1 MSIVSPLT
9 TRYREALGAPHRE
22 RGSFAPYI
30 AVIAVGVFLVMG
42 LVVDGGGAL
51 NAGNRATSLAQEA
64 ARTAGQ
70 QIDPAKAIQGTDIV
84 VNPQAA
90 QAAAQDYLTQAGV
103 TGSVR
108 ITDGGQT
115 LTVTVHDTYD
125 TTFAAFLG
133 VGSIEVTGTAE
144 AHLQTRPGG

>member
-1 MSIVSPLT
+1 MNRLRRLAARCRHAAGGP
-9 TRYREALGAPHRE
+9 RRE
-22 RGSFAPYI
+22 RGSFAPYM
-30 AVIAVGVFLVMG
+30 AVIAVGIFLVMG

-51 NAGNRATSLAQEA
+51 NAGSRATSLAQEA

-70 QIDPAKAIQGTDIV
+70 QIDPDQAIQGTAIV

-90 QAAAQDYLTQAGV
+90 RAAAQDYLAEAGV

-115 LTVTVHDTYD
+115 LTVTVHDTYK
-125 TTFAAFLG
+125 TTFAALIG
-133 VGSIEVTGTAE
+133 LGSIEVTGTAE